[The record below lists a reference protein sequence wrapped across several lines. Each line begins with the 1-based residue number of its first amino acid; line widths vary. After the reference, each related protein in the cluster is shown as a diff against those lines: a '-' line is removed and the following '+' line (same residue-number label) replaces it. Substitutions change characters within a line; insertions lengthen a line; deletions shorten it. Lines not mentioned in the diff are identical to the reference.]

1 MSAPSGDDSGVS
13 SPRHLRMSRRRCP
26 PKAVIV
32 ALLLGVAISGTS
44 AYAASAADGSNVNSA
59 GKLQSSAAG
68 NRAISPIALPGPNNS
83 SCPSGTSATDVRVEV
98 QSATAVV
105 LDSRGAPIRAI
116 TNMTQPPALGD
127 PVYVYGEGHM
137 LVSAEVAGD
146 VYRVAAAQH
155 WTEPSVW
162 HAL

>member
-1 MSAPSGDDSGVS
+1 MATSAPTGDDSEAS
-13 SPRHLRMSRRRCP
+13 SPRHLRTSRRRCP

-32 ALLLGVAISGTS
+32 ALLLGVAIGGTS
-44 AYAASAADGSNVNSA
+44 SYASSAADVSNVSSA
-59 GKLQSSAAG
+59 GTLQPLA
-68 NRAISPIALPGPNNS
+68 ALPGPNNFS
-83 SCPSGTSATDVRVEV
+83 TQSGISATDVRVEV
-98 QSATAVV
+98 PSATAVI
-105 LDSRGAPIRAI
+105 LDSGGAPIRAI
-116 TNMTQPPALGD
+116 TNMTRPPTLGD

-155 WTEPSVW
+155 WTEPGVW